1 MTTDTKPLALRAIP
15 PSGPCPWCGA
25 YSYRSCEMEEEMGSC
40 PWEDSEPDPDIL
52 RDDAHERER
61 LRRPSWPEFW
71 PEDDDGSYDRKG
83 DR

>member
-1 MTTDTKPLALRAIP
+1 MTMTTDTKPLALRAIP

-25 YSYRSCEMEEEMGSC
+25 YSSRSCEMEEEMGSC

-61 LRRPSWPEFW
+61 LRREFQ
-71 PEDDDGSYDRKG
+71 DGE
-83 DR
+83 

>member
-1 MTTDTKPLALRAIP
+1 MTTDTKPLALRVAIP

-25 YSYRSCEMEEEMGSC
+25 HSSRSCEMEEEMGSC

-61 LRRPSWPEFW
+61 LRREF
-71 PEDDDGSYDRKG
+71 PDGE
-83 DR
+83 